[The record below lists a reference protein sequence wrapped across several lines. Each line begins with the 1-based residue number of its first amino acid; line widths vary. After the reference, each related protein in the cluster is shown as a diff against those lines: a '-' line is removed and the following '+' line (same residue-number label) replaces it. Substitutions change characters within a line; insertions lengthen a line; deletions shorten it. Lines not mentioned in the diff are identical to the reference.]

1 MDEIWQSASIVEAHS
16 WAVRIED
23 AHDMS
28 VHIVI
33 AVVGHGHRFRK
44 TFCFVVYASR
54 TNGIYVAPILFVLRR
69 DFWVAITLAGRSQEK
84 FRLLRKRKP
93 ERVVRAEGAH
103 LESLDG
109 KLQVIHGARGRSKV
123 QNVVHRPWNVD
134 VFRNVAPR

>member
-54 TNGIYVAPILFVLRR
+54 TNGIYVAPILFVLAR
-69 DFWVAITLAGRSQEK
+69 FLGRHNTRWSKPGKISPSSQAQA
-84 FRLLRKRKP
+84 
-93 ERVVRAEGAH
+93 RARCAC
-103 LESLDG
+103 
-109 KLQVIHGARGRSKV
+109 RGR
-123 QNVVHRPWNVD
+123 P
-134 VFRNVAPR
+134 P

>member
-1 MDEIWQSASIVEAHS
+1 M
-16 WAVRIED
+16 
-23 AHDMS
+23 
-28 VHIVI
+28 VI
-33 AVVGHGHRFRK
+33 ASAKRF
-44 TFCFVVYASR
+44 ASSYTPR
-54 TNGIYVAPILFVLRR
+54 GPMGFTWPQYSSCWR